1 MLNDDD
7 VREFCRKLKPVIGK
21 KADSL
26 WILYLSEDEKRRR
39 EFALDIQLIAEKYLA
54 KEEKQIL
61 LSPPS
66 EEDAFGDLDALFNTY
81 TSFLAQG
88 GKDLLTNPSHSI
100 QLPIQFIYD
109 MVNLYYV

>member
-66 EEDAFGDLDALFNTY
+66 QEDAFGLFHLVMSNITER
-81 TSFLAQG
+81 L
-88 GKDLLTNPSHSI
+88 
-100 QLPIQFIYD
+100 FIHCACRPRIS
-109 MVNLYYV
+109 